1 MAGILRALRRIRIVP
16 RRTGTL
22 IKATI
27 ACALILSAVTLLTLG
42 ASIRDTR
49 ARADFLRQRAAKLE
63 QENRRLEEK
72 IDLLGSLDSV
82 RQIAQEQLG
91 LVFPGIIIF
100 EQD

>member
-16 RRTGTL
+16 RRTNTL
-22 IKATI
+22 TRAII

-42 ASIRDTR
+42 ASIRDAR

-63 QENRRLEEK
+63 QENQRLEDK
-72 IDLLGSLDSV
+72 IDILGSLDSV
-82 RQIAQEQLG
+82 QQIAREQLG

-100 EQD
+100 EED